1 MASAL
6 SRRAHRRGGAFHEP
20 SLVPLADM
28 LTNTV
33 GIVVFILIFTVLTA
47 SGTVIAKVLPVE
59 HTADVV
65 SPEYLVCAGG
75 RIYPLRA
82 SLIAEATKHDARPER
97 SGEGAAPPPAETDAP
112 RTGEEKPSLARQDYV
127 ALANEL
133 DGRTVSDEHL
143 SLHVSAAA
151 ATNAAHPGLDLEI
164 ACDPVDGGGLDA
176 AAIGRGEGFFAEDLA
191 KLDPKTSALVFWVR
205 PDGIAVYL
213 AARERAS
220 LAGVAS
226 NWVPRVALPIAF
238 RLGGGLDGPLT
249 IQSGK

>member
-1 MASAL
+1 
-6 SRRAHRRGGAFHEP
+6 
-20 SLVPLADM
+20 M

-47 SGTVIAKVLPVE
+47 GGTVISKVLPVE
-59 HTADVV
+59 HPADVV

-82 SLIAEATKHDARPER
+82 ALIAEATKHEARPER
-97 SGEGAAPPPAETDAP
+97 ARESDPPVDGDASRPAEGTAS
-112 RTGEEKPSLARQDYV
+112 RTREDFAALAR
-127 ALANEL
+127 EL

-143 SLHVSAAA
+143 SLHVSATAA
-151 ATNAAHPGLDLEI
+151 PGAARPGLDLEI

-226 NWVPRVALPIAF
+226 NWLPRVALPIAF